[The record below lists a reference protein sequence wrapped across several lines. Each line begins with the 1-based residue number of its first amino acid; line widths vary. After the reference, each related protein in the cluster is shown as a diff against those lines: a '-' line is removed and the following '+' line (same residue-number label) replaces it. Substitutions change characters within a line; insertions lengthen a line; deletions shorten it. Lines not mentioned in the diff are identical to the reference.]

1 MCPGKK
7 KLMNAERREWSVKP
21 TNEVIVAT
29 TELFTNKI
37 TQTRDKLQSD
47 KDASFLTK
55 YKEIYNQEM

>member
-1 MCPGKK
+1 
-7 KLMNAERREWSVKP
+7 MNAERREWSVKP